1 MHMYIQIDKKDV
13 QTCFDYELAV
23 LLKSVLNYKYKCNE
37 INIGYDYDII
47 WVSLQFRMLSSLC

>member
-1 MHMYIQIDKKDV
+1 MYIQIDKKDV

-23 LLKSVLNYKYKCNE
+23 LLKSVLNYEYKCNE

-47 WVSLQFRMLSSLC
+47 

>member
-1 MHMYIQIDKKDV
+1 MYIQIDKKDV

-47 WVSLQFRMLSSLC
+47 